1 MKSFKFISTITNKIG
16 NLTNRNNTSS
26 NSNLSKGNITYDK
39 EQDITKNID
48 KMKSILE
55 SIKLQSNFDKN
66 NPYHKK
72 TIEKLEKYLDRIMK
86 AFFDMNIFNQNSFQ
100 YLIETKLIPTLT
112 ENINVLSVNTI
123 SSVIMPYLQKIIFID
138 QSILSKGNIKE
149 EIIIMN
155 TQVVGCIKKIIFE
168 FKNILSKV
176 NIISVNSELFIFINK
191 GILPFMNELFSKLIK
206 YPNFYHALVNDSTT
220 ININIELLL
229 FDILINLLK
238 FEHQIKDR
246 TSRALIRKNLLRFIN
261 NFEFPNKK
269 ESMEKVI
276 NYLISNLIDY
286 YQNFLLLSIKK
297 IDNNYKIF
305 NNFPLEIDENDVI
318 QITTDDTIS
327 YLQFFNILS
336 FSFSQYNLKDYL
348 LDLLFNNFFCQY
360 ILEEIINLSNDI
372 SYQARSTLLIEYI
385 FFISKYIKNY
395 DISELFFYFLFG
407 YNLEDKKLMEDEL
420 NINNNTKYRKMVSKS
435 NNNYESIRAFFTL
448 IIESN
453 NINQFSLLIKTLTNL
468 LKNIPYIFMSEM
480 VVPYYLFYLNK
491 KKTSEKD
498 FDDTIDNLMKK
509 PEQLGLL
516 EIVKILMPQYFSIDP
531 VNWLNYFIKNIEIN
545 YERGVSNI
553 NRMNIS
559 SQDFYNDSSLMNKSG
574 ENSSNISY
582 GYKNMIN
589 ISNYSFSDYNN
600 ESILSSRN
608 DLNDSLFGNQTK
620 DAENEVI
627 NISIENRFSYILN
640 SISYASRVKFFEILV
655 KKYKKYVENQYEENL
670 YLTDFFNEISSIPT
684 PLDKGTEGQQLYN
697 VYAGITYAKK
707 NNEKFFDISAAGIL
721 HTIKNQLDKKVTNN
735 FTKEEITNFCILMN
749 DQDNSD
755 LFLMTNDLNSD
766 LAKKIEFLKNIKLYN
781 EVFKDYVSNIFA
793 KILNEE
799 SNHYWIKGIKQNS
812 KNNSEL

>member
-191 GILPFMNELFSKLIK
+191 GILPFMNELFLKLIK

-220 ININIELLL
+220 INIKIELLL

>member
-39 EQDITKNID
+39 EQDISKNID

-220 ININIELLL
+220 INIKIELLL

-491 KKTSEKD
+491 KKTSE
-498 FDDTIDNLMKK
+498 TIDNLMKK

-516 EIVKILMPQYFSIDP
+516 DIVKILMPQYFTIDP

-749 DQDNSD
+749 DQENSD

>member
-39 EQDITKNID
+39 EQDISKNID

-100 YLIETKLIPTLT
+100 YLNETKLIPTLT

-220 ININIELLL
+220 INIKIELLL

-516 EIVKILMPQYFSIDP
+516 EIVKILMPQYFTIDP

-749 DQDNSD
+749 DQENSD
-755 LFLMTNDLNSD
+755 LFLMTNDLIYYI
-766 LAKKIEFLKNIKLYN
+766 LLK
-781 EVFKDYVSNIFA
+781 
-793 KILNEE
+793 
-799 SNHYWIKGIKQNS
+799 
-812 KNNSEL
+812 

>member
-16 NLTNRNNTSS
+16 NLTNRNSS
-26 NSNLSKGNITYDK
+26 NSNNNLSKGNITYDK
-39 EQDITKNID
+39 EQDISKNIE

-55 SIKLQSNFDKN
+55 SVKLQNNFDKS

-72 TIEKLEKYLDRIMK
+72 TIEKLEKYLERIMK
-86 AFFDMNIFNQNSFQ
+86 AFFEMNIFNQNSFQ

-123 SSVIMPYLQKIIFID
+123 ASIIMPYLQKIIFID
-138 QSILSKGNIKE
+138 QSILSKGKIKE

-168 FKNILSKV
+168 FKNILNKV
-176 NIISVNSELFIFINK
+176 NIISVNSELFVFINK

-206 YPNFYHALVNDSTT
+206 YPNFYHSLVNDSTT

-229 FDILINLLK
+229 FNILINLLK

-246 TSRALIRKNLLRFIN
+246 TSRTLIRKNLLRFIN

-297 IDNNYKIF
+297 IDNNYKLV
-305 NNFPLEIDENDVI
+305 NNFPLEINENDVI

-327 YLQFFNILS
+327 YLQFFNLLS
-336 FSFSQYNLKDYL
+336 FSFSQYNLKDHL

-407 YNLEDKKLMEDEL
+407 YNLEDKKLIEDEL
-420 NINNNTKYRKMVSKS
+420 NISNNTKYRKMISKS
-435 NNNYESIRAFFTL
+435 NHNYESIRAFFTL
-448 IIESN
+448 IIESH

-468 LKNIPYIFMSEM
+468 SKNIPYIFMSEM

-516 EIVKILMPQYFSIDP
+516 EIVKVLIPQYFTIDP
-531 VNWLNYFIKNIEIN
+531 ANWLNYFIKNIEIN

-559 SQDFYNDSSLMNKSG
+559 STQDFYNDSSLMNKSDG
-574 ENSSNISY
+574 NNSNISY

-627 NISIENRFSYILN
+627 NISLENRFSYILN

-684 PLDKGTEGQQLYN
+684 PLDKGAEGQQLYN

-707 NNEKFFDISAAGIL
+707 SNDKFFDISAAGIL
-721 HTIKNQLDKKVTNN
+721 HTIKNQLDKRVTNN

-766 LAKKIEFLKNIKLYN
+766 LAQKIEFLKNIKLYN
-781 EVFKDYVSNIFA
+781 ETFKDYVSNMFA

-799 SNHYWIKGIKQNS
+799 SNHYWIKGIKQN
-812 KNNSEL
+812 